1 MRNKKE
7 IWKRWR
13 ELEEDSEENE
23 YVNYFQE
30 ILAIVNYARE
40 SCDEGEIEDLL
51 RWILGDKTIKLKLNH
66 NELRLTS
73 AFGVDGEK
81 IQKKFLKLL
90 EDEHEKIS
98 EAIEKIAE
106 MAESDEELI
115 FMVFMFGVFY
125 GAGEALFGGEER
137 VLGGGVAY

>member
-1 MRNKKE
+1 MMNKK
-7 IWKRWR
+7 
-13 ELEEDSEENE
+13 
-23 YVNYFQE
+23 
-30 ILAIVNYARE
+30 
-40 SCDEGEIEDLL
+40 
-51 RWILGDKTIKLKLNH
+51 IKLKLNH

-81 IQKKFLKLL
+81 VQKKFLKLL

-106 MAESDEELI
+106 MADSDEELV

-125 GAGEALFGGEER
+125 GVAEALVGGEER
-137 VLGGGVAY
+137 VLGGGVAC